1 MPDKYKFINGQW
13 YEVDDQGN
21 VIYSDQYSDTPGTLT
36 REIETG
42 NMVDDPNQKRIYYT
56 IQGYSDDAKG
66 KVNRENRRERR
77 KYMNYIM
84 GDKDVLTSYEKKYNN
99 GEHITKRNLRDEEF
113 LKTLAGNQFDKKYE
127 ANTVRKVAYPTL
139 SEKTRRGHFVKEDN
153 KFYIPYLDITS
164 GNDSWCPGCGSGI
177 GLDINR
183 KYFDGLSWVGPK
195 YKHTNASVNG
205 NIEYGQMPEMK
216 TQYATPVQ
224 TRTEEFTE
232 TKPMLISKTTS
243 TPGSS
248 IKVTTTPSRTNRPA
262 KRSTPVNPKP
272 TEYYIPQEGT
282 TNTTN
287 TDTLQSRT
295 GTRTVFPDGSYTDW
309 TYGDWKEQQ

>member
-42 NMVDDPNQKRIYYT
+42 NMVDDPNQKRVYYT

-66 KVNRENRRERR
+66 KVDREDRRERR
-77 KYMNYIM
+77 RYMDYIM

-99 GEHITKRNLRDEEF
+99 GEHITKKDLKNEEF
-113 LKTLAGNQFDKKYE
+113 LKALASNQFNTKQE
-127 ANTVRKVAYPTL
+127 AGTVRRVAYPTL

-153 KFYIPYLDITS
+153 KFYIPYLDITL
-164 GNDSWCPGCGSGI
+164 GNNSWCPGCGSGI

-183 KYFDGLSWVGPK
+183 KYFDGLRWVKPRYDYTK
-195 YKHTNASVNG
+195 SSVKE

-216 TQYATPVQ
+216 TQYAVPVQ
-224 TRTEEFTE
+224 TTIETE
-232 TKPMLISKTTS
+232 TQTRPVSNTRRAA
-243 TPGSS
+243 TPNSPVE
-248 IKVTTTPSRTNRPA
+248 VTTTPRRTNRPA
-262 KRSTPVNPKP
+262 TRSTPVKSKP
-272 TEYYIPQEGT
+272 TKTYIPQDDT
-282 TNTTN
+282 VNTTN
-287 TDTLQSRT
+287 VDTVQTRT
-295 GTRTVFPDGSYTDW
+295 GTRTKFPDGSYGPW
-309 TYGDWKEQQ
+309 TYSEWEEQ